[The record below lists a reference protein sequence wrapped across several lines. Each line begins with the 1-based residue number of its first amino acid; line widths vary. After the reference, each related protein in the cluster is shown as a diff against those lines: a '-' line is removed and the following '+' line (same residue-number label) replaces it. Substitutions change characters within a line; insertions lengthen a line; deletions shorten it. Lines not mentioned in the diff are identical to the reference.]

1 MGTQLGRV
9 IERER
14 AAEQLQHQQEALRQR
29 EKLATMGSLL
39 ASVAHELNNPLAVI
53 ALQADLLREETSG
66 SAAAEHIEEISQA
79 ATRCERLVRNF
90 LTLSRQHPPE
100 RVAVDLNALITNTLE
115 LLEPAF
121 RVDTVPWTCAWT
133 LISHPYRPMGSNPA
147 SARES
152 HHQCLPGPA

>member
-1 MGTQLGRV
+1 M
-9 IERER
+9 
-14 AAEQLQHQQEALRQR
+14 
-29 EKLATMGSLL
+29 
-39 ASVAHELNNPLAVI
+39 
-53 ALQADLLREETSG
+53 
-66 SAAAEHIEEISQA
+66 AEHAEEITQA

-100 RVAVDLNALITNTLE
+100 RVAVDLNALITHTLE

-121 RVDTVPWTCAWT
+121 RVDTVAVDLCLDADSAMHTGRC
-133 LISHPYRPMGSNPA
+133 GSNPA